1 MPKTTHTVRIL
12 TCELED
18 GWGLSEAIGFP
29 EISVLEATPRKRL
42 DALRTKAKAVLEDPD
57 LTPMVALYRRCLA
70 APLSLGAVTLEVAPP
85 GRSLAWQEPARFP
98 IHFVSW
104 TEDEKLVQAQV
115 PVLGLRVFAAREG
128 DLNDRVREH
137 ARLLLSLR
145 KEAVTLHYL
154 ALLTRVTGITLGDC
168 EVTVDRPTPRQ
179 RAVEAAGKE
188 REGKDRESVLAKLAE
203 ELPPFLKTPATGK
216 NSGTSIAGCA
226 YEMEPALHAL
236 AEAVGGPHPRS
247 VLLVGPAGCGK
258 TALVRELA
266 RRRVEFG
273 MGATPIWSTTGAR
286 LLAGQSGFGMWQ
298 EQCQRLCREVA
309 RQRALLHL
317 GNLGELIEVGKVK
330 AGEQSIGDFLRP
342 FLARGE
348 LVAIAECTPEQA
360 AAIEQRSPHLQ
371 GCFHTLLVPEPGPE
385 QTRRIL
391 DHVFADVA
399 GPTRGTAQTAATAAA
414 LDRLHQLHLR
424 YATYSAHPG
433 RPIRFLRRLLTD
445 SPPDSGLTES
455 AVVEAFAQDTGL
467 PLALL
472 DDRLPLDLAAT
483 REWFTSR
490 IMGQPV
496 AVDRV
501 LDVLATIKAR
511 LARPRRPLASLLLIG
526 PTGTGKTELAKALA
540 TWLFGDPARLTRF
553 DLNEFTDPVAVQRLI
568 GGPAIGAAEGLLTAR
583 TREQPFSVLLF
594 DEFEKA
600 DPSFFD
606 LLLQVLGEGR
616 LTDAAGR
623 VADFCNSVIVMT
635 SNLGAQGFQRG
646 QTGFR
651 SGEAAPDEA
660 QDHFTGEVRRF
671 LRPEIFN
678 RIDVVLPFQ
687 PLSQELVRRIADR
700 ELARA
705 LQRDGLR
712 LRPVSLRIPP
722 EVIDLLVRRG
732 YDPRYGARPLKRAI
746 ERDLLV
752 PLAEALNQHDVQQ
765 PLVIQTRVVEGDL
778 GLHVWRDDIVRSRR
792 DQAVR
797 TQPAAAALCES
808 IVAERRRF
816 TRLQRCE
823 ATRELENRRDLLRT
837 EHRRGQRRAVDAEGA
852 ESAARLAGLDEF
864 LVRLKQAG
872 ERMNELESE
881 ALAAF
886 HQRQPLDEDRL
897 RTRARKSAE
906 ARNGLLRDLFR
917 LGCERPNDVVVVV
930 FAEDREVLLLL
941 AEAYYRT
948 ATADGT
954 VPGLH
959 AFAPAQGR
967 RSRRDPFTR
976 YVATSPER
984 FFARE
989 AAPGSHHELS
999 GLLGVA
1005 MALRGDL
1012 FWPRFRAEAGLHL
1025 LLKGNEEKSA
1035 LIQTSQKPLA
1045 EYTPPAGIERLGGI
1059 QSTGAPRCRVYR
1071 FDTKEIEDATLGKRP
1086 WPSREL
1092 PSGLQG
1098 VTTEILQR
1106 ALNTV
1111 AD

>member
-1 MPKTTHTVRIL
+1 MSKATYTVRIV
-12 TCELED
+12 TCELEH
-18 GWGLSEAIGFP
+18 GWGLAEAIGFP

-42 DALRTKAKAVLEDPD
+42 EALRAKAKAVLEDPD
-57 LTPMVALYRRCLA
+57 LTPMVALHRRCLA
-70 APLSLGAVTLEVAPP
+70 APLTLDVVTIEVAPP
-85 GRSLAWQEPARFP
+85 ARSPAWQEPVRLP
-98 IHFVSW
+98 IHFVGW
-104 TEDEKLVQAQV
+104 TEDGKLHQAQV

-128 DLNDRVREH
+128 DLSGHVREH

-154 ALLTRVTGITLGDC
+154 ALLTRVAGITLDLC

-179 RAVEAAGKE
+179 QAVEASGKE
-188 REGKDRESVLAKLAE
+188 REGKERDSVLAKLAE
-203 ELPPFLKTPATGK
+203 ELPPFLKPPVAGN
-216 NSGTSIAGCA
+216 NSRTSLPGCA
-226 YEMEPALHAL
+226 YEMESALRAL

-266 RRRVEFG
+266 RRRGEFDL
-273 MGATPIWSTTGAR
+273 GATPIWSTTGAR
-286 LLAGQSGFGMWQ
+286 LLAGRLGFGMWQ

-317 GNLGELIEVGKVK
+317 GNLGELLEVGKVK
-330 AGEQSIGDFLRP
+330 SGEQSIGDFLRP
-342 FLARGE
+342 FIARGE

-360 AAIEQRSPHLQ
+360 AVIEQRSPHLQ
-371 GCFHTLLVPEPGPE
+371 GCFQTLPVVQPDPE
-385 QTRRIL
+385 QTRHIL
-391 DHVFADVA
+391 DRVFADAA
-399 GPTRGTAQTAATAAA
+399 GTARGTTQTAATAA

-445 SPPDSGLTES
+445 SSPDTSFTES
-455 AVVEAFAQDTGL
+455 AVVEAFARETGL
-467 PLALL
+467 PLGLL

-483 REWFTSR
+483 RDWFVSR

-540 TWLFGDPARLTRF
+540 TWLFSDPARLTRF

-600 DPSFFD
+600 DASFFD

-635 SNLGAQGFQRG
+635 SNLGTQGFQRG
-646 QTGFR
+646 QAGFR
-651 SGEAAPDEA
+651 SGEATPDDA
-660 QDHFTGEVRRF
+660 QEHFTGEVRRF

-687 PLSQELVRRIADR
+687 PLSPDLVRSIAER

-712 LRPVSLRIPP
+712 LRPVSLQTPP

-732 YDPRYGARPLKRAI
+732 YDPRYGARPLKRAL

-752 PLAEALNQHDVQQ
+752 PLAEALNRHDHQQ
-765 PLVIQTRVVEGDL
+765 PLVIETRVVKGEFDL
-778 GLHVWRDDIVRSRR
+778 RVQRDETAGSRD

-816 TRLQRCE
+816 TRLQRCL
-823 ATRELENRRDLLRT
+823 ATRELENLRDLLRT
-837 EHRRGQRRAVDAEGA
+837 EHRREQRRVVDAA
-852 ESAARLAGLDEF
+852 AAAAARLASLEEF
-864 LVRLKQAG
+864 LARLRQAG
-872 ERMNELESE
+872 ERMNDLESE
-881 ALAAF
+881 ALATF
-886 HQRQPLDEDRL
+886 HQRQPWDEDRL
-897 RTRARKSAE
+897 QTRERALAE
-906 ARNGLLRDLFR
+906 ELAGLQRDLFR
-917 LGCERPNDVVVVV
+917 LGCERPNDVLVAVY
-930 FAEDREVLLLL
+930 AEDREVLLLV
-941 AEAYYRT
+941 AEAYFRI
-948 ATADGT
+948 AAADGM

-959 AFAPAQGR
+959 AFAPAPGR
-967 RSRRDPFTR
+967 RSRRHPFTR
-976 YVATSPER
+976 FVATSPER
-984 FFARE
+984 FFARQ
-989 AAPGSHHELS
+989 AAPGSHHDLK

-1012 FWPRFRAEAGLHL
+1012 FWPRFRTETGLHTL
-1025 LLKGNEEKSA
+1025 LEGSEEKTA

-1045 EYTPPAGIERLGGI
+1045 EYEPPAGIERQGGI
-1059 QSTGAPRCRVYR
+1059 HSTGAPRCRVYR
-1071 FDTKEIEDATLGKRP
+1071 SDTKEIEDATLGKRP

-1092 PSGLQG
+1092 ENCLRD

-1106 ALNTV
+1106 ALNAV

>member
-1 MPKTTHTVRIL
+1 MPKTTHTVSIL

-29 EISVLEATPRKRL
+29 EISVMESTSRKRL
-42 DALRTKAKAVLEDPD
+42 DALRTKVKAVLEDPD
-57 LTPMVALYRRCLA
+57 LTPTATLYRRCLA
-70 APLSLGAVTLEVAPP
+70 APLTLGAVTLEVAPP
-85 GRSLAWQEPARFP
+85 ARSPAWQEPVRFP

-104 TEDEKLVQAQV
+104 TEDGKLHQAQV
-115 PVLGLRVFAAREG
+115 PVLGLRVYAAREQ
-128 DLNDRVREH
+128 DLSDRVRDH
-137 ARLLLSLR
+137 AKLLLSLR

-154 ALLTRVTGITLGDC
+154 ALLTRVAGITLDDC
-168 EVTVDRPTPRQ
+168 EVTVDRATPKQ
-179 RAVEAAGKE
+179 RALAAAGKE
-188 REGKDRESVLAKLAE
+188 RDGKDRESVLAKLAE
-203 ELPPFLKTPATGK
+203 ELPPFLKTPATAK

-226 YEMEPALHAL
+226 FEMEPALRAL

-273 MGATPIWSTTGAR
+273 LGATPIWSTTGAR
-286 LLAGQSGFGMWQ
+286 MLAGQSGFGMWQ

-360 AAIEQRSPHLQ
+360 AVIEQRSPHLQ
-371 GCFHTLLVPEPGPE
+371 GCFHTLPVSEPGPE

-391 DHVFADVA
+391 DHVFADA
-399 GPTRGTAQTAATAAA
+399 ASPTLGPAQAAATAAA

-445 SPPDSGLTES
+445 SAPDTSFTES
-455 AVVEAFAQDTGL
+455 AVVEAFARDTGL

-490 IMGQPV
+490 IMGQPA

-511 LARPRRPLASLLLIG
+511 LARPRQPLASLLLIG

-553 DLNEFTDPVAVQRLI
+553 DLNEFNDPVAVQRLI

-712 LRPVSLRIPP
+712 LRPISLQIPS
-722 EVIDLLVRRG
+722 EVIELLVRRG
-732 YDPRYGARPLKRAI
+732 YDPRYGARPLKRAL

-752 PLAEALNQHDVQQ
+752 PLAEALNRHDVQQ
-765 PLVIQTRVVEGDL
+765 PLVIEARAAEDKFELSVRREETGGTGDAPVV
-778 GLHVWRDDIVRSRR
+778 R
-792 DQAVR
+792 A
-797 TQPAAAALCES
+797 QPAAAALCES
-808 IVAERRRF
+808 IVAARRRF
-816 TRLQRCE
+816 SRLQRCE
-823 ATRELENRRDLLRT
+823 ATRELENLRDLLRT
-837 EHRRGQRRAVDAEGA
+837 ELRRGPRPAGDAEA
-852 ESAARLAGLDEF
+852 AASAVRLAGLEEF
-864 LVRLKQAG
+864 LARLQRIS
-872 ERMNELESE
+872 ERMNDLESE

-897 RTRARKSAE
+897 RTSELALAE
-906 ARNGLLRDLFR
+906 ERTVLLRDLFR
-917 LGCERPNDVVVVV
+917 LGCDRPNDVLVAIY
-930 FAEDREVLLLL
+930 AEDRETLLLM
-941 AEAYYRT
+941 AEAYFRV
-948 ATADGT
+948 AVSHGT

-959 AFAPAQGR
+959 AFAPAHGR
-967 RSRRDPFTR
+967 RSRRHPFTR
-976 YVATSPER
+976 YVAPSPER
-984 FFARE
+984 FFARQPT
-989 AAPGSHHELS
+989 PGSHHELA

-1005 MALRGDL
+1005 MTWRGDL
-1012 FWPRFRAEAGLHL
+1012 FWPRFQAEAGLHL
-1025 LLKGNEEKSA
+1025 LLKGGEEKSA
-1035 LIQTSQKPLA
+1035 LVQTSQEPLDKV
-1045 EYTPPAGIERLGGI
+1045 EPPSGIERQGGI
-1059 QSTGAPRCRVYR
+1059 QATGAPRRRVYR
-1071 FDTKEIEDATLGKRP
+1071 SDSKEIEDATLGKRP

-1092 PSGLQG
+1092 KRCLCDI
-1098 VTTEILQR
+1098 TTETLQR
-1106 ALNTV
+1106 TLETHT
-1111 AD
+1111 D